1 MLDEI
6 KTKKRTGFRKLTSI
20 AQLRGGSDLDF
31 DHDEHD
37 EDEPTGVAV
46 DLIPDAMIEDRMA
59 SVAGYRER
67 NGYCLV
73 IEAPSADM
81 VGPLCHSLQ
90 QAADWTG
97 WISRSAPL
105 KSKEDNQVER
115 LVRSLSNGGRIFAI
129 SQDPTRLLPPDL
141 LSLADDIVKIPAPGR
156 TVLSKVIKAVTGE
169 LPIDLADD
177 VAAGMSFNQIAGCIR
192 ESSSAA
198 ECAERL
204 RRAANS
210 VRRGGDDVSDA
221 PLLHD
226 LHGYGQ
232 AAEWAKDL
240 VEDVAAWRRG
250 EIPWSSLSSRSVLH
264 GAAGVGKTQY
274 ARSVARTAGL
284 TFFASSVSAWFANSA
299 GYLDSVIKQF
309 DELLARAQAHAPSL
323 ILLDE
328 LEGIPRRSDLD
339 RRGRD
344 WWLPVVNHILS
355 ALDGAVAGRTDGVVI
370 VGTTN
375 NPERLD
381 EALLRPGR
389 MHPLLEVPLP
399 DQEALEGILRQHLNG
414 DLAAVD
420 LRGLAGIA
428 VGSTGADVVGWV
440 KSARRSARAAGR
452 PMQVDDLATAI
463 APSDKRS
470 SADVWRTCLHEAAH
484 AVVADKVGLGPV
496 LDVSII
502 ARSGSGGFTRLGH
515 DGKASTPDE
524 IERVALQAL
533 AGRAAEEVFLG
544 DPGVGSGGSSFS
556 DLAVATRAIG
566 MLHASTGARGS
577 LLYRGGAEDIS
588 HLLAINPSLAKAVED
603 DLART
608 YERAMAVVETHRVL
622 IEHVA
627 KYLMAERHIGC
638 ARFKL
643 LLVSSDTSV
652 DPNDTSVD
660 KVAAN
665 G

>member
-1 MLDEI
+1 MLDDVDM
-6 KTKKRTGFRKLTSI
+6 KKRPGIRDFMRI
-20 AQLRGGSDLDF
+20 AQLRRGTGLDL
-31 DHDEHD
+31 EHD
-37 EDEPTGVAV
+37 EDDDQEEHQRNPIAV
-46 DLIPDAMIEDRMA
+46 ELIPDEMVQERLGSMA
-59 SVAGYRER
+59 SIKDRD
-67 NGYCLV
+67 GYCLIV
-73 IEAPSADM
+73 EAPSADM
-81 VGPLCHSLQ
+81 VVPLCQSLQ
-90 QAADWTG
+90 EAADWTG
-97 WISRSAPL
+97 WISRSTPL
-105 KSKEDNQVER
+105 KGKEDDQVGR
-115 LVRSLSNGGRIFAI
+115 LVRSLANGGRIFAI

-156 TVLSKVIKAVTGE
+156 TVLSRVIKAVTGE
-169 LPIDLADD
+169 LPIDLPED
-177 VAAGMSFNQIAGCIR
+177 VAAGMSFHQIAGCIR

-198 ECAERL
+198 ECADRL
-204 RRAANS
+204 RRAARS
-210 VRRGGDDVSDA
+210 IRRGGDDVSDA
-221 PLLHD
+221 PLLD
-226 LHGYGQ
+226 ELHGYGQ

-250 EIPWSSLSSRSVLH
+250 EIPWSSLSSRSVLY
-264 GAAGVGKTQY
+264 GSAGVGKTQF

-328 LEGIPRRSDLD
+328 LEGIPRRNDLD

-355 ALDGAVAGRTDGVVI
+355 ALDGAVAGKTSGVVI

-399 DQEALEGILRQHLNG
+399 DHDALEGILRQHLNG
-414 DLAAVD
+414 DLPAAD
-420 LRGLAGIA
+420 LHGLAGIA

-440 KSARRSARAAGR
+440 KAARRSARAAGR
-452 PMQVDDLATAI
+452 PMQFDDLATAI
-463 APSDKRS
+463 APSDQRS

-484 AVVADKVGLGPV
+484 AVVAEEIGLGPV

-515 DGKASTPDE
+515 DGKASTPE
-524 IERVALQAL
+524 GIERVALQAL
-533 AGRAAEEVFLG
+533 AGRAAEELFLG
-544 DPGVGSGGSSFS
+544 DPGVGSGGSSLS

-577 LLYRGGAEDIS
+577 LLYRGGAEEIS
-588 HLLAINPSLAKAVED
+588 HVLAINPALAKAVEE

-608 YERAMAVVETHRVL
+608 YERAMAVVGEHRAI

-627 KYLMAERHIGC
+627 KHLMAERHIGR
-638 ARFKL
+638 ARFEL
-643 LLVSSDTSV
+643 LLKSSDSWI
-652 DPNDTSVD
+652 D
-660 KVAAN
+660 KAATN